1 MRGKH
6 SPPIIM
12 TGVMQP
18 RKCHSIQIWREEE
31 RRKRNSKSF
40 LSIMTCHDNWPLP
53 LMVSLEKLGVNW
65 LVVWTLECSGPLSA
79 QQTEWCDDLS
89 LDTRRRRGER
99 SHQWKLVPLLILRNY
114 AQWDPSWA
122 PGSHVYTIVDRV
134 GCCHGCWSL
143 KLAESENRLSWALEL
158 PQPDEGLGNFL
169 SPGPRL
175 STIRVFP
182 QRIWLDNWR
191 RT

>member
-1 MRGKH
+1 M
-6 SPPIIM
+6 SLNSNL
-12 TGVMQP
+12 T
-18 RKCHSIQIWREEE
+18 
-31 RRKRNSKSF
+31 RKRTEKELSF
-40 LSIMTCHDNWPLP
+40 HPDMSWQLTITFD
-53 LMVSLEKLGVNW
+53 GVTGEAGRQ

-122 PGSHVYTIVDRV
+122 PGTHVYTTVDR
-134 GCCHGCWSL
+134 GRFCHGCSSL
-143 KLAESENRLSWALEL
+143 NVSESENRLSYWVLEQS
-158 PQPDEGLGNFL
+158 QPDEGLGNFL